1 MKYIRYVGIF
11 ILAACLVLCAGGCGN
26 REGDK
31 EELHSQGSDVT
42 PEEGKDKTKP
52 ADSEIS
58 SGGAVTTEG
67 AVTTGDAVVS
77 AGTVQVSSGASIG
90 AIDTPGMAA
99 PEQKEEYT
107 KLSKRME
114 ELYSVITSAY
124 SGQIEEAAYEDFRYF
139 EPIYEYYHGIM
150 EEKCENIKK
159 EEMERV
165 LKGIG
170 EYLAALE
177 EFAKGHSIEIPAA
190 D

>member
-1 MKYIRYVGIF
+1 MKYIKYIGIF
-11 ILAACLVLCAGGCGN
+11 VLAACLVLCVGGCGN

-31 EELHSQGSDVT
+31 EDFPSQGDDFKS
-42 PEEGKDKTKP
+42 ERSKDNTKP

-58 SGGAVTTEG
+58 SGGSVATEG
-67 AVTTGDAVVS
+67 AVTTGGAVVS
-77 AGTVQVSSGASIG
+77 AGTIQVSSGASIG
-90 AIDTPGMAA
+90 AIEAPDMAA
-99 PEQKEEYT
+99 PEQKEEYE

-114 ELYSVITSAY
+114 ELYSAITSVY
-124 SGQIEEAAYEDFRYF
+124 SGQMEEAAYEDFRYF

-170 EYLAALE
+170 EYLTALE